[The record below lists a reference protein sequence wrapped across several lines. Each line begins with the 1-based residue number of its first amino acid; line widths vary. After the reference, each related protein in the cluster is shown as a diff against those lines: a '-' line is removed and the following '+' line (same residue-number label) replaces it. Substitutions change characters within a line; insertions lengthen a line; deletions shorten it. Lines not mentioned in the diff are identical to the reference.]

1 MNKTTRTNRVT
12 SKTSNPNFNTDIPQ
26 WSEASSSE
34 EENIG
39 MRKCRRKS
47 NVEIKNEEVKGSS
60 TEVKEIIMRKC
71 NIKVTLIL

>member
-1 MNKTTRTNRVT
+1 
-12 SKTSNPNFNTDIPQ
+12 
-26 WSEASSSE
+26 
-34 EENIG
+34 
-39 MRKCRRKS
+39 MRKCSRKI